1 MGGHVVGLDMTEALQ
16 SMPAGLDIDFAR
28 RLLLI
33 AERFFVPAWWAQAEA
48 IKEEVD

>member
-1 MGGHVVGLDMTEALQ
+1 MSGHIVGLDMREALQ
-16 SMPAGLDIDFAR
+16 SMPGGLDIDFAR

-48 IKEEVD
+48 MKEKVD